1 MNEWDVEVTP
11 VEKEAVGAR
20 PGHEATPPDWARIP
34 ELDGIQ
40 RSSFGGV
47 LATRN
52 AQAAQAIWRQVSGAT
67 EFDATLAL
75 TPFGNVLPYVAVAR
89 AKALVQARRHR
100 PPRITEDRW
109 QRHLRRVWEDLS
121 EELQQNPEE
130 VLIAAL
136 KEEVGERAARRLR
149 TTRRPSGR
157 PPVDRDERF
166 HALEAAVDVLC
177 EEADFDSA
185 AFDDVEEFRQEAYE
199 LRLTRKAIAT
209 RLGRQPSTLR
219 RWAAEDPRIK
229 AILDMLP

>member
-1 MNEWDVEVTP
+1 MNEPDVEVTP

-20 PGHEATPPDWARIP
+20 PGHETTPPDWARIP

-47 LATRN
+47 LVMRN

-75 TPFGNVLPYVAVAR
+75 TPFGDVLPDVAVAR
-89 AKALVQARRHR
+89 AKALVQARRDR
-100 PPRITEDRW
+100 PPRVTEDRW

-121 EELQQNPEE
+121 EEQQQNPEE

-136 KEEVGERAARRLR
+136 KEEAGERAARRLR

-166 HALEAAVDVLC
+166 HAVEAAVNGLR
-177 EEADFDSA
+177 EEAGFDSA
-185 AFDDVEEFRQEAYE
+185 AFGDVEEFRQEAYE